1 MTATKAGAPTRV
13 LDAPVSLGSM
23 QAAGFG
29 CGAAAMWSGV
39 MKRVLAGLLALAWG
53 PLGLGQTA
61 ARPAIVAQCT
71 PTTVSIGGAAR
82 KSTNPIASALEQAGP
97 GSTIL
102 LEAGAY
108 PGFSIGVGGT
118 SANNARTS
126 GGLPGQPIT
135 IEGRGTVWIRS
146 GAGADTILVSQ
157 QVKNGHFLFKNLNIE
172 PGYRAAVMFAIGGVH
187 EGFRFW
193 DCDIIGGYDHASRRG
208 KASKWGVWGSQL
220 KDFEFKGTAARAQVR
235 NIRDEH
241 GFYLQNCR
249 GDVTIERVEGL
260 QLGRTFCQV
269 TARSR
274 EGPPGT
280 GTVLIRDC
288 EVRDVALAPG
298 DGFKGGFA
306 FTFGGRHGG
315 TIRLERNV
323 CLVGFNKSLKHLT
336 TPGAPYGT
344 GALVMIDGGEAE
356 LNAALIL
363 EDNEFRFAPDCGDR
377 AVVSIGGC
385 RDVRIFGWN
394 RFEAGAYGVAL
405 DLDPLENE
413 TSGPLISKPN
423 VSVHLARETLI
434 KGAVRLQGKPASEGD
449 LARLALGG

>member
-1 MTATKAGAPTRV
+1 MPESVGVRPWRAGVAAA
-13 LDAPVSLGSM
+13 LLFAAG
-23 QAAGFG
+23 QAAFG
-29 CGAAAMWSGV
+29 QNAV
-39 MKRVLAGLLALAWG
+39 K
-53 PLGLGQTA
+53 
-61 ARPAIVAQCT
+61 PAIVVQCT
-71 PTTVSIGGAAR
+71 PTTVAIGGMAR
-82 KSTNPIASALEQAGP
+82 KVANPIASALEQAGP
-97 GSTIL
+97 GSTIF

-108 PGFSIGVGGT
+108 PGFSIGVAGA
-118 SANNARTS
+118 SASNARTS
-126 GGLPGQPIT
+126 GGRPGQPIT

-146 GAGADTILVSQ
+146 GGGADTILVYQ

-193 DCDIIGGYDHASRRG
+193 DCNIIGGYDHISRRG

-260 QLGRTFCQV
+260 QLGRTFCQI

-274 EGPPGT
+274 EGPAGT

-288 EVRDVALAPG
+288 EVRDVALAAG
-298 DGFKGGFA
+298 DAYKGGFA
-306 FTFGGRHGG
+306 FTFGGRHTG

-323 CLVGFNKSLKHLT
+323 CLAGFNKTLTHLT
-336 TPGAPYGT
+336 TKGVPYGT

-356 LNAALIL
+356 LNGALIL
-363 EDNEFRFAPDCGDR
+363 EDNEFRFAPGCGDR

-385 RDVRIFGWN
+385 RDLRVIGRN
-394 RFEAGAYGVAL
+394 TFEAGAYGVAL

-413 TSGPLISKPN
+413 DSGQRKSKPN
-423 VSVHLARETLI
+423 VSVHLAAGTAI
-434 KGAVRLQGKPASEGD
+434 KGAVRIAGKPATEAD
-449 LARLALGG
+449 LARLGLSR